1 MDLGRKNHPTRMNKY
16 NFDPLCLELA
26 SHFLPDGAPED
37 AKNDLAQ
44 VIQDAVDAHRLKTD
58 RAALSPFGS
67 RLQ

>member
-1 MDLGRKNHPTRMNKY
+1 MKKY
-16 NFDPLCLELA
+16 NFDPLCLDLA
-26 SHFLPDGAPED
+26 SHFLADSAPED

-58 RAALSPFGS
+58 RPPLASFEN